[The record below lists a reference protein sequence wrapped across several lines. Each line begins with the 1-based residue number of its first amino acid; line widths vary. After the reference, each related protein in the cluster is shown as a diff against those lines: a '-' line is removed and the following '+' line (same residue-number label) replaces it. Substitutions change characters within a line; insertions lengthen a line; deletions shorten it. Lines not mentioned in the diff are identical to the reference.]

1 MTGLTLKEL
10 TFSLATGGAH
20 RRTAGNGW
28 IAPAMEQD
36 VSFYRIHAE
45 SLIHAKSLER

>member
-10 TFSLATGGAH
+10 TFTTGEAH
-20 RRTAGNGW
+20 RRTTGNGW

-45 SLIHAKSLER
+45 SLIHAKFLER